1 MKTIKY
7 IFSTF
12 LFLTIYLFA
21 TADGDMEKD
30 TATNYTNLFYNE
42 ISQNLYY
49 PDKAKSEGI
58 EGFVV
63 VSFTI
68 TNEGSIEIFEMNS
81 NDNLF
86 YDSALQVLSDM
97 KLCSHA
103 AGKIFNM
110 KFDYKLY

>member
-12 LFLTIYLFA
+12 LFLTFYLFA
-21 TADGDMEKD
+21 TADGDTEKD
-30 TATNYTNLFYNE
+30 TATNYSNLFYNE
-42 ISQNLYY
+42 ISQHLHY
-49 PDKAKSEGI
+49 PEKAKSEGL

-68 TNEGSIEIFEMNS
+68 ANDGSIKIFEMNS
-81 NDNLF
+81 NDILF
-86 YDSALQVLSDM
+86 YDSAMQVLSDI

-103 AGKIFNM
+103 TGKIFNM